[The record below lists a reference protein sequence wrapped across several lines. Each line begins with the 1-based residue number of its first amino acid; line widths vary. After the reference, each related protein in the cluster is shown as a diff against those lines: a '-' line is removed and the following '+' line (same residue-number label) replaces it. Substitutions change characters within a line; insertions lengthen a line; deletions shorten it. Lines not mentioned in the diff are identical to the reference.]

1 MPSVKYTIELSE
13 ADRKTL
19 QAIVTKVKSP
29 AKAILRANILLASDK
44 GNKKHLTVA
53 EIANIYHTTAT
64 TVQNVRT
71 SFATNG
77 LDATI
82 NRKKRETPPVPA
94 KITGEFE
101 AKIIAMAC
109 GEPPDGYEK
118 WTVRL
123 IADKCVELNY
133 IDSISHMTVQ
143 RVLKKTNL
151 SLT

>member
-1 MPSVKYTIELSE
+1 MPSVKYTIELSD

-19 QAIVTKVKSP
+19 QDIVTKGKSP

-44 GNKKHLTVA
+44 GNKKHMTVA
-53 EIANIYHTTAT
+53 EIASNYHTTAT

-71 SFATNG
+71 SYATNG
-77 LDATI
+77 LEATI

-94 KITGEFE
+94 KITGEVE

-109 GEPPDGYEK
+109 GEPPEGYEK

-123 IADKCVELNY
+123 IADRCVELNY
-133 IDSISHMTVQ
+133 IDSISHMSVQ

>member
-13 ADRKTL
+13 ADRKAL
-19 QAIVTKVKSP
+19 QDIVTKGKSR
-29 AKAILRANILLASDK
+29 AKAILRAKILLASDK
-44 GNKKHLTVA
+44 GNKKHMTVA
-53 EIANIYHTTAT
+53 EIAGIYHTTAT

-71 SFATNG
+71 SYATNG

-82 NRKKRETPPVPA
+82 NRKKRETPPAPA
-94 KITGEFE
+94 KITGELE

-133 IDSISHMTVQ
+133 IDSISHMSVQ
-143 RVLKKTNL
+143 RVLKKRI
-151 SLT
+151 

>member
-1 MPSVKYTIELSE
+1 M
-13 ADRKTL
+13 
-19 QAIVTKVKSP
+19 
-29 AKAILRANILLASDK
+29 
-44 GNKKHLTVA
+44 TVA

-94 KITGEFE
+94 KITGEIE

>member
-19 QAIVTKVKSP
+19 QAIVTKGKSP

-82 NRKKRETPPVPA
+82 NRKKRENRQMDMRSGP
-94 KITGEFE
+94 F
-101 AKIIAMAC
+101 
-109 GEPPDGYEK
+109 D
-118 WTVRL
+118 
-123 IADKCVELNY
+123 
-133 IDSISHMTVQ
+133 
-143 RVLKKTNL
+143 
-151 SLT
+151 

>member
-94 KITGEFE
+94 KITGEIE